1 MLYHFFK
8 WVFMANLF
16 SVEFLLSF
24 WIFFSIYWVVSPWG
38 RIQNVMLL
46 LAGYYIVWLAGI
58 YPLLGVVE

>member
-1 MLYHFFK
+1 
-8 WVFMANLF
+8 MANLF